1 MSKAKRAATTVT
13 KTAKGLKRRDEELT
27 RASVREAEMA
37 GLADLHGITDRPHWD
52 VGSGN
57 ARGSK
62 RN

>member
-1 MSKAKRAATTVT
+1 MSRVGRPATTVT
-13 KTAKGLKRRDEELT
+13 KTAKVQRRDEELM

-37 GLADLHGITDRPHWD
+37 GLADLHGIADRPHWD

>member
-1 MSKAKRAATTVT
+1 MSKSKCPATTVT
-13 KTAKGLKRRDEELT
+13 KTAKGLKRREDDVA